1 MREDQPPPDTH
12 QSETLLPSPMPP
24 QPRGRWAISD
34 ISDVRPRRGREWR
47 AHALALAWGVLL
59 GGLQLL
65 LLLVF
70 LVPGILNGI
79 LVGDDVRPLA
89 VLLSA
94 GCYFVFALLAGIRS
108 SLRGGDT
115 GAGVGAGCL
124 VGTIGVLTV
133 AIPAVVLAL
142 IQLATPHAECLP
154 PSCRSLINPAGLGF
168 AIALLAGLLV
178 LVEGFCALVA
188 CSLGGWMGSLFG
200 ERMASRR
207 VG

>member
-1 MREDQPPPDTH
+1 MREGQPPPDT
-12 QSETLLPSPMPP
+12 QQGETPLPSPV
-24 QPRGRWAISD
+24 QPEPRDRRAISEA
-34 ISDVRPRRGREWR
+34 RPRHSRSWRGP
-47 AHALALAWGVLL
+47 ALAWGVLL

-70 LVPGILNGI
+70 LIPGILAGMLPGI
-79 LVGDDVRPLA
+79 LVGDDVRPLT
-89 VLLSA
+89 VLFSA
-94 GCYFVFALLAGIRS
+94 GGYFAFAMLAGIRA

-133 AIPAVVLAL
+133 AIPAVALAL
-142 IQLATPHAECLP
+142 IQLAAPHAECLP
-154 PSCRSLINPAGLGF
+154 PSCRNLLNPASVGV

-178 LVEGFCALVA
+178 LGEGFCALVA
-188 CSLGGWMGSLFG
+188 CSLGGCMGSLFG

-207 VG
+207 AE